1 MPVEDLSVFVVGRH
15 EPRGGS
21 LRQPG
26 SKLVGGVQVM
36 KANERPRLI
45 QSKTAVH
52 GSEQCLA
59 MQYAELLRL
68 RKAVRLA
75 ELLAG
80 RVSQNPT
87 ASKAN

>member
-1 MPVEDLSVFVVGRH
+1 
-15 EPRGGS
+15 
-21 LRQPG
+21 
-26 SKLVGGVQVM
+26 M